1 MLDFLQLIQTLR
13 NVLYAIIG
21 LVFLIAPI
29 VWFVV
34 SIVAFNKSKFVPD
47 TRKTWRGNLIA
58 SSIVLGVEVLFIC
71 FILLIVRLA
80 QDVIIYM

>member
-1 MLDFLQLIQTLR
+1 MLYVLEFLMIARGAFYTL
-13 NVLYAIIG
+13 LG
-21 LVFLIAPI
+21 LTFLLAPI

>member
-1 MLDFLQLIQTLR
+1 MLYVLEFLMIARGAFYTL
-13 NVLYAIIG
+13 LG
-21 LVFLIAPI
+21 LTFLLAPI
-29 VWFVV
+29 AWFAV
-34 SIVAFNKSKFVPD
+34 SLTAFIKLKYRPNE
-47 TRKTWRGNLIA
+47 RKTWRGNLIA